1 MFILPFLHKK
11 ISNTPIHVVQFF
23 LAKGGTTLLSV
34 SSDPAEF
41 CKENDI
47 PLLSMKSINNI
58 NFIKV
63 NPQGLQKEVFYS
75 YNEEDTQEL
84 EVWRTFVW
92 VGDATTDPWSVNSS
106 LEKVLLSGSKA
117 SSLVEAV
124 LRTVA

>member
-11 ISNTPIHVVQFF
+11 ISTTPIHVVQFF
-23 LAKGGTTLLSV
+23 LAKGGTSLLSV
-34 SSDPAEF
+34 SSDPTEF

-47 PLLSMKSINNI
+47 PLLSMKCIHNI

-63 NPQGLQKEVFYS
+63 NPEGLQKEVFYS
-75 YNEEDTQEL
+75 YNEEGTQEL

-92 VGDATTDPWSVNSS
+92 VGNETTDPWSVNAA

-117 SSLVEAV
+117 SSLVETV

>member
-34 SSDPAEF
+34 SSDPTEF

-47 PLLSMKSINNI
+47 PLLNMKSINNI

-63 NPQGLQKEVFYS
+63 DPHLLEKEVFYS

-117 SSLVEAV
+117 SSLVETV